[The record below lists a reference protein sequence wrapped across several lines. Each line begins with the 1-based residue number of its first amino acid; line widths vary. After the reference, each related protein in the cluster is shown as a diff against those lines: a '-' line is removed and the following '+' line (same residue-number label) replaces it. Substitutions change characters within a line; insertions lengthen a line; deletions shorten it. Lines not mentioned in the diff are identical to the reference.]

1 MKKEKKSGLGGLFS
15 PESDSRPPSSLPPSH
30 SSSGNNQRLPVAPA
44 DSRIVP
50 TPATSDSVRTS
61 SNSSNQQQS
70 RPTSSAEASSDPVVN
85 VQKLESIAPEFQQM
99 LKEAAPSSILVTPD
113 GQPSPRKR
121 EEERRKEQERRRGDE
136 KEKSHDKR
144 RTTR

>member
-15 PESDSRPPSSLPPSH
+15 PESDSSLS
-30 SSSGNNQRLPVAPA
+30 NNQQLPAAP
-44 DSRIVP
+44 VP
-50 TPATSDSVRTS
+50 TPATSDPVRTS
-61 SNSSNQQQS
+61 SNSSNQQQG
-70 RPTSSAEASSDPVVN
+70 RPTSTGEASADPVVN

-99 LKEAAPSSILVTPD
+99 LKEAPPSSILVTPD

>member
-15 PESDSRPPSSLPPSH
+15 PESDSRPPSSLPPH
-30 SSSGNNQRLPVAPA
+30 PSSGNNQRLPAAPSDA
-44 DSRIVP
+44 RIVP
-50 TPATSDSVRTS
+50 TPATSDPVRTS
-61 SNSSNQQQS
+61 SNSSNQQQG
-70 RPTSSAEASSDPVVN
+70 RPTSTSEASADPVVN

-99 LKEAAPSSILVTPD
+99 LKEAPPSSILVTPD

-121 EEERRKEQERRRGDE
+121 EEERRKEQERKRGDE
-136 KEKSHDKR
+136 KDKR